1 MTRLQALEA
10 LLDQVKAGEWDFRHD
25 APARLVFPYHSASAD
40 DLGLDARAAFEGSL
54 DAAKALHEAVLP
66 GWPWTIEN
74 MNSGLS
80 RAWVNSS
87 RGLRT
92 PGYVGESDD
101 PARAWLI
108 AILKAIIAEEEAND

>member
-1 MTRLQALEA
+1 MTRLEA
-10 LLDQVKAGEWDFRHD
+10 LKALLEKVRAELDTAHNH
-25 APARLVFPYHSASAD
+25 A
-40 DLGLDARAAFEGSL
+40 AAFPSESAYGRCTWHISHKASGGSL

-108 AILKAIIAEEEAND
+108 AILKALIAEERGE